1 MSQSLNGSRWKMI
14 TGQDNGWTIQFL
26 FNVWWKEKIHRFG
39 KISYILI
46 AIIDYYC
53 IDVKFQGHHDVTTV
67 M

>member
-1 MSQSLNGSRWKMI
+1 MI

-39 KISYILI
+39 KISYTLI